1 MEKSVLAVD
10 LGGTKILIGEVS
22 LDGEVLE
29 SKVYA
34 STVVSQEK
42 VFETLAA
49 ALGDYIKHVGL
60 RREAAA
66 IGIGVVGRV
75 DTSEGVWLEIDPS
88 RSQPIALARKISE
101 LFEMPCTIGNDVYCA
116 TLAEQKWGCGTYSDN
131 FIYMNIGT
139 GIAARCVVNGEPIIG
154 RHFNAGEV
162 GHHVVDYDSDVQC
175 ICGRKGCVEPLASG
189 LGMHNRI
196 VALKPSY
203 PDSPIVIPNEGR
215 VGVEEIFAGYDHGD
229 PLCAEV
235 VDTALQAVA
244 ETIMNMVRFS
254 DPDTVVLGGGVVS
267 GSWFID
273 KLQIRLQEKTMR
285 FVINGVKKTAIDE
298 AIIGLKGAAWLA
310 IRTMSKPEA

>member
-10 LGGTKILIGEVS
+10 LGGTKLLIGEVS
-22 LDGEVLE
+22 LDGEVLG

-34 STVVSQEK
+34 STVESQEQ
-42 VFETLAA
+42 VFETIAA
-49 ALGDYIKHVGL
+49 GLGDYIKQVGL

-75 DTSEGVWLEIDPS
+75 NTSEGIWLEIDPS
-88 RSQPIALARKISE
+88 RSQPIELARKIGE
-101 LFEMPCTIGNDVYCA
+101 LFAMPCAIGNDVYCA

-154 RHFNAGEV
+154 GHFNAGEI
-162 GHHVVDYDSDVQC
+162 GHHVVDYDSDVPC

-203 PDSPIVIPNEGR
+203 PDSSLVIPNDGR
-215 VGVEEIFAGYDHGD
+215 VGIEDIFAGYDHGD
-229 PLCAEV
+229 PLCIEV

-267 GSWFID
+267 GSWFMD
-273 KLQIRLQEKTMR
+273 KLQSRLQAKTMR
-285 FVINGVKKTAIDE
+285 FVRNGVKKSMIDE
-298 AIIGLKGAAWLA
+298 AFVGLKGAAWLA
-310 IRTMSKPEA
+310 IRTIAKQKA

>member
-22 LDGEVLE
+22 LDGEVLG
-29 SKVYA
+29 SKAYA
-34 STVVSQEK
+34 STVVSQAQA
-42 VFETLAA
+42 FETIAA
-49 ALGDYIKHVGL
+49 GLGDYIKQVGL
-60 RREAAA
+60 QREAAV

-75 DTSEGVWLEIDPS
+75 NTNEGIWLEIDPS
-88 RSQPIALARKISE
+88 RSQPIELAQKIGE
-101 LFEMPCTIGNDVYCA
+101 LFAMPCIIGNDVYCA
-116 TLAEQKWGCGTYSDN
+116 TLAEQKWGCGIYSDN

-139 GIAARCVVNGEPIIG
+139 GIAARCVVNGKPIIG

-162 GHHVVDYDSDVQC
+162 GHHVVDCNSDIQC
-175 ICGRKGCVEPLASG
+175 ICGRKGCVELLASG

-203 PDSPIVIPNEGR
+203 PDSSIVIPNEGR

-229 PLCAEV
+229 PLCTEV

-254 DPDTVVLGGGVVS
+254 DPDTIVLGGGVVS

-273 KLQIRLQEKTMR
+273 KLQSRLQSKTMR
-285 FVINGVKKTAIDE
+285 FVTNGVKKTVIDE
-298 AIIGLKGAAWLA
+298 AYIGLKGAAWLA
-310 IRTMSKPEA
+310 MRTLSKLEA

>member
-22 LDGEVLE
+22 LDGEVLG
-29 SKVYA
+29 SKIYE
-34 STVVSQEK
+34 STVISQEQA
-42 VFETLAA
+42 FETLAA
-49 ALGDYIKHVGL
+49 GLRDYIKHVGL

-75 DTSEGVWLEIDPS
+75 NTREGIWLEIDPS
-88 RSQPIALARKISE
+88 RSQPIELAQKISE

-154 RHFNAGEV
+154 GHFNAGEV

-175 ICGRKGCVEPLASG
+175 LCGRKGCVEPLASG

-203 PDSPIVIPNEGR
+203 PDSAIVIPNEGR

-229 PLCAEV
+229 PLCTEV

-267 GSWFID
+267 GSWFMD
-273 KLQIRLQEKTMR
+273 KLQSRLQAKTMR

-298 AIIGLKGAAWLA
+298 AYIGLKGASRLA
-310 IRTMSKPEA
+310 IRTMSKLEA

>member
-22 LDGEVLE
+22 LDGDVLG

-34 STVVSQEK
+34 STVVSQGQA
-42 VFETLAA
+42 FEAITASLR
-49 ALGDYIKHVGL
+49 DYIEQVGL
-60 RREAAA
+60 CNEAVA

-75 DTSEGVWLEIDPS
+75 NTREGIWLEIDPS
-88 RSQPIALARKISE
+88 RSQPIELAQKISQ
-101 LFEMPCTIGNDVYCA
+101 LFAMPCTIGNDVYCA
-116 TLAEQKWGCGTYSDN
+116 ALAEQRWGCGSYSNN

-139 GIAARCVVNGEPIIG
+139 GIAARSIVNGEPIIG

-162 GHHVVDYDSDVQC
+162 GHHVADYDSDISC
-175 ICGRKGCVEPLASG
+175 ICGRKGCVELLASG

-203 PDSPIVIPNEGR
+203 PDSAIVIPSEGR
-215 VGVEEIFAGYDHGD
+215 VGVEEIFRGYDHGD
-229 PLCAEV
+229 PLCIEV

-244 ETIMNMVRFS
+244 ATIMNMVRFS
-254 DPDTVVLGGGVVS
+254 DPDTIILGGGVVN
-267 GSWFID
+267 GSWFMD
-273 KLQIRLQEKTMR
+273 KLQPRLQGKTMR

-298 AIIGLKGAAWLA
+298 AVIGLKGAAWLA
-310 IRTMSKPEA
+310 IRTVSEHVA

>member
-22 LDGEVLE
+22 LDGEVLG

-34 STVVSQEK
+34 STVVSQDQ
-42 VFETLAA
+42 VFETIAA
-49 ALGDYIKHVGL
+49 SLRDYIKHVGL
-60 RREAAA
+60 QREAAA

-75 DTSEGVWLEIDPS
+75 NTSEGIWLEIDTS
-88 RSQPIALARKISE
+88 RSQPIELAQKISE
-101 LFEMPCTIGNDVYCA
+101 LFAMPCTIGNDVYSA
-116 TLAEQKWGCGTYSDN
+116 TLAEQKWGCGTYSNN

-139 GIAARCVVNGEPIIG
+139 GIAARSVVNGEPIIG
-154 RHFNAGEV
+154 GHFNAGEV

-175 ICGRKGCVEPLASG
+175 ICGRKGCVELLASG

-203 PDSPIVIPNEGR
+203 PDSAIVIPNEGR
-215 VGVEEIFAGYDHGD
+215 VGVEEIFTGYDHGD
-229 PLCAEV
+229 PLCTEV

-254 DPDTVVLGGGVVS
+254 DPDTVVLGGGVVN

-273 KLQIRLQEKTMR
+273 KLQPRLQAKTMR
-285 FVINGVKKTAIDE
+285 FVTNGVRKSVIDE
-298 AIIGLKGAAWLA
+298 AFIGLKGAAWMA
-310 IRTMSKPEA
+310 IRTISKLEA

>member
-22 LDGEVLE
+22 LDGEVLG

-34 STVVSQEK
+34 STVVSQEQ

-49 ALGDYIKHVGL
+49 ALGDYIKHMGL

-75 DTSEGVWLEIDPS
+75 DTSEGIWLEIDPS
-88 RSQPIALARKISE
+88 RSQPIELARKIGE
-101 LFEMPCTIGNDVYCA
+101 LFAMPCAIGNDVYCA
-116 TLAEQKWGCGTYSDN
+116 TLAEQKWGCGIYSDN

-203 PDSPIVIPNEGR
+203 PDSAIVIPNEGR

-229 PLCAEV
+229 PLCTEV

-254 DPDTVVLGGGVVS
+254 DPDTIVLGGGVVS
-267 GSWFID
+267 GSWFMD
-273 KLQIRLQEKTMR
+273 KLQSRLQEKTMR
-285 FVINGVKKTAIDE
+285 FVMNGVKKTAIDE

-310 IRTMSKPEA
+310 IRTMSKLEA